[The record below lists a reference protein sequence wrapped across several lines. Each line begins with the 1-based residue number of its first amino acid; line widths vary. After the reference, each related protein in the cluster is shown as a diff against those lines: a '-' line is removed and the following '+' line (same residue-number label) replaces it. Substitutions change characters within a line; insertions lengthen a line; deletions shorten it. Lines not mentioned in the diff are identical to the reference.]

1 MKKNRTLTRP
11 RSRPVHPRR
20 DGWRCHR
27 HLYAALAMLTVSGCA
42 SFSADGGFDS
52 VQQMTR
58 DRTGQTPAYAKT
70 VEQGEQAGA
79 RLAELLGQPLSPD
92 SAVEIALLNNR
103 ELQASFAALG
113 LAEADLVSAGR
124 LKNPSLR
131 FGRLAGGGA
140 TELDRAVIFD
150 VLGLLTMPAA
160 SYIEQQRFEQAQMQA
175 AFDAVGVATAARRAF
190 FSAVAAEQLC
200 GYHERVKEAADASSE
215 LARRMVQAGNF
226 SRLEQLREQSFQ
238 LDASVQLARSRQ
250 QAVAERERL
259 VRVLGL
265 GSGQLDFKL
274 PERLPDLPA
283 VAVEPQDAE
292 QTAMEKRLDVLIAK
306 RATESTA
313 RSLGLT
319 RTTHFINALN
329 VGYQNQ
335 SNTGEPRRNGYEI
348 ELELPL
354 FDFGSARV
362 ARAEAIYMA
371 SVHRTAQAAVTA
383 QSEVRES
390 YAAYRTAYEVARQ
403 YRDEIVPLRKQISD
417 ENMLRYNAMLISVF
431 ELLADSREQTL
442 GVVGAVES
450 LRDHWIAQTN
460 LQAALVGRSPG
471 ALSLTSPSEP

>member
-1 MKKNRTLTRP
+1 MTNNRILARP
-11 RSRPVHPRR
+11 RPRR
-20 DGWRCHR
+20 AQPRSDRWRCH
-27 HLYAALAMLTVSGCA
+27 HPLCAALATLTLSGCA
-42 SFSADGGFDS
+42 SFSADGGFGA

-58 DRTGQTPAYAKT
+58 ERTGQSPIYAKT
-70 VEQGEQAGA
+70 VEQGEQASA
-79 RLAELLGQPLSPD
+79 RLAELLGQPLSAD

-103 ELQASFAALG
+103 ELQAGFAALG
-113 LAEADLVSAGR
+113 LAEADWVSAGR

-140 TELDRAVIFD
+140 TEIDRAVMFD

-160 SYIEQQRFEQAQMQA
+160 SRIEQQRFEQAQMQA
-175 AFDAVGVATAARRAF
+175 AFDAVGVATEARRAF
-190 FSAVAAEQLC
+190 FNAVAARQLC
-200 GYHERVKEAADASSE
+200 GYHEQVKDAADASSE

-265 GSGQLDFKL
+265 GGAQLDFKL
-274 PERLPDLPA
+274 PQRLPDLPD
-283 VAVEPQDAE
+283 VAAEPQDAE
-292 QTAMEKRLDVLIAK
+292 QTAMDKRLDVLMAR

-319 RTTHFINALN
+319 RTTRFINALN

-335 SNTGEPRRNGYEI
+335 SNTGESRRNGYEI

-362 ARAEAIYMA
+362 ARAEAIYMQ
-371 SVHRTAQAAVTA
+371 SVHRTAQVAVTA

-390 YAAYRTAYEVARQ
+390 YAAYRTAYDLARQ

-417 ENMLRYNAMLISVF
+417 ENMLRYNAMLSSVF
-431 ELLADSREQTL
+431 ELLADSREQIL
-442 GVVGAVES
+442 GVAGAVES

-471 ALSLTSPSEP
+471 ASSPASPSAP